1 MKKGEIW
8 TVELPSKEGHEQSG
22 KRPALVLTKPNT
34 NMVIVAPLTTNEF
47 SLRFDYTHPVSSTTI
62 NGLSSYSIIL
72 VFHIQA
78 IDKKRLRHKLGIIEE
93 NHLNQTNTLLKNMLE
108 I

>member
-34 NMVIVAPLTTNEF
+34 NMVIVAPLT
-47 SLRFDYTHPVSSTTI
+47 
-62 NGLSSYSIIL
+62 
-72 VFHIQA
+72 
-78 IDKKRLRHKLGIIEE
+78 
-93 NHLNQTNTLLKNMLE
+93 
-108 I
+108 